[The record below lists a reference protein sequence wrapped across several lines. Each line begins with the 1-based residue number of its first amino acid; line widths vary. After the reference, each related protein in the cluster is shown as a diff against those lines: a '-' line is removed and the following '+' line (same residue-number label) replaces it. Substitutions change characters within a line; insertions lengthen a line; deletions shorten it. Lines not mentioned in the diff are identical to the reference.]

1 MAKSKSTTRL
11 SKASGGKPSSAL
23 PAGYATI
30 LADLKTRVRAA
41 QLRAAVSV
49 NRGLI
54 ALYWDI
60 GRTIVVAQETQGY
73 GKEVVRRLATDLRK
87 EFPKMA
93 GFSPQNIWYMRGFFL
108 AWSGG
113 TQKLQQ
119 AVGLSEAQIL
129 SQAVRE
135 LSGAKLSQPVT
146 ESPNVAQVVRLLP
159 GAEKLQQPVGESA
172 IVAQPVQQLSGAILP
187 QAVAESFGVPPE
199 PVASLPWG
207 HNVVL
212 LQKVKPAA
220 DRLWY
225 ARKAVEHG
233 WSRAVLTH
241 HIEARLHKR
250 EGKAVTNFQRTLPP
264 AQSDLAEQTLKDPYN
279 FDFLTLGTEARER
292 DLELG
297 LLDHIQK
304 FLLELGVGFAFVGRQ
319 FHLEIGGQDYYL
331 DLLFYHLRLRCY
343 VVIDLKMKA
352 FEPEFAGKMNF
363 YLSAVDDQL
372 RHADDKPSIGL
383 LLCKERDNLTVEYA
397 LRDLKKPIGVAKWQ
411 TKLVESLPKNLE
423 GSLPTIAEIEAE
435 LGKGQK

>member
-1 MAKSKSTTRL
+1 MPKKKTIRAAAKS
-11 SKASGGKPSSAL
+11 SGGKTASVL

-30 LADLKTRVRAA
+30 LTDLKTRVRAA

-60 GRTIVVAQETQGY
+60 GRTIVAAQKDKGY
-73 GKEVVRRLATDLRK
+73 GKQVVERLAEDLRK
-87 EFPKMA
+87 EFPDMA
-93 GFSPQNIWYMRGFFL
+93 GFSPQNVWFMRGFYL
-108 AWSGG
+108 AWTEGEG
-113 TQKLQQ
+113 IQKLQQ
-119 AVGLSEAQIL
+119 LAGVSAIL

-135 LSGAKLSQPVT
+135 LPASGKSPVISAKSEFVAQPVQQLPEPNLSQVVRESSGQKLSQPVT
-146 ESPNVAQVVRLLP
+146 ESIA
-159 GAEKLQQPVGESA
+159 A
-172 IVAQPVQQLSGAILP
+172 
-187 QAVAESFGVPPE
+187 PPE
-199 PVASLPWG
+199 PIASLPWG
-207 HNVVL
+207 HNRL
-212 LQKVKPAA
+212 LLTKLDTPV

-225 ARKAVEHG
+225 ARKVVEHG

-241 HIEARLHKR
+241 HIESQLHKR

-279 FDFLTLGTEARER
+279 FDFLTLGSEARER

-319 FHLEIGGQDYYL
+319 VHMEIGGKDYYL

-343 VVIDLKMKA
+343 VVIDLKMKG
-352 FEPEFAGKMNF
+352 FEPESAGKMNF

-411 TKLVESLPKNLE
+411 TKLVESLPKNLK
-423 GSLPTIAEIEAE
+423 GSLPTIEEIESE
-435 LGKGQK
+435 LRKERK

>member
-11 SKASGGKPSSAL
+11 SKTSGGKASSAL
-23 PAGYATI
+23 PADYASI

-60 GRTIVVAQETQGY
+60 GRVIVEQQKQHKWGDGVID
-73 GKEVVRRLATDLRK
+73 RLSRDLAK
-87 EFPKMA
+87 EFPQTA
-93 GFSPQNIWYMRGFFL
+93 GFSRFNLYRMRLFFL
-108 AWSGG
+108 AY
-113 TQKLQQ
+113 
-119 AVGLSEAQIL
+119 APEV
-129 SQAVRE
+129 
-135 LSGAKLSQPVT
+135 
-146 ESPNVAQVVRLLP
+146 
-159 GAEKLQQPVGESA
+159 A
-172 IVAQPVQQLSGAILP
+172 IVARPVQQLTDGGKLPRPETESKFVAQAVQQLPAPILP
-187 QAVAESFGVPPE
+187 LLEPEIFTTPPE
-199 PVASLPWG
+199 PIASLPWG
-207 HNVVL
+207 HNLAL
-212 LQKVKPAA
+212 LYKLESTA
-220 DRLWY
+220 DRFWY

-241 HIEARLHKR
+241 HIEAQLHRR
-250 EGKAVTNFQRTLPP
+250 EGKAVTNFRRTLPP

-279 FDFLTLGTEARER
+279 FDFLTLGSEARER
-292 DLELG
+292 ELELG

-372 RHADDKPSIGL
+372 RHADDQPSIGL

-397 LRDLKKPIGVAKWQ
+397 LRDLKKPIGVAQWR
-411 TKLVESLPKNLE
+411 TKLVESLPKNLK
-423 GSLPTIAEIEAE
+423 GSLPTVAEIESE
-435 LGKGQK
+435 LSKMQK